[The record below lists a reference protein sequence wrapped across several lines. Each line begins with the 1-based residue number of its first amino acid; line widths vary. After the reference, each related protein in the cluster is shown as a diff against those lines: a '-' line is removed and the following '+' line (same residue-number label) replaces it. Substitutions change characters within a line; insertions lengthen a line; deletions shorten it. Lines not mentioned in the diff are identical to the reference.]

1 MSVVEG
7 FTERNAGFAQDGF
20 DAGLK
25 IMPTARTIIIGCVDP
40 RVDPG
45 EVLGL
50 EPGETAV
57 VRNVGGRVTPGLLA
71 ELVMLRKVTQAAGGD
86 LAAGWNLVVLQHS
99 DCGITRLDGSP
110 ELLSSFF
117 GVAEDELVAKAI
129 HDPRAAVALDV
140 AALRAEPGLAGE
152 TLVSG
157 LVYDVATGLVETVV
171 APAPI
176 RQ

>member
-1 MSVVEG
+1 MSVIDT
-7 FTERNAGFAQDGF
+7 FTARNAGFAEHAF

-25 IMPTARTIIIGCVDP
+25 IMPSARTIVVGCVDP

-50 EPGETAV
+50 EPGEAAV

-71 ELVMLRKVTQAAGGD
+71 ELMMLRKVTQAAGGD
-86 LAAGWNLVVLQHS
+86 LAAGWNLIVLQHT

-117 GVAEDELVAKAI
+117 GVGEDALAAKAI
-129 HDPRAAVALDV
+129 HDPRVAVALDV
-140 AALRAEPGLAGE
+140 ATLRAEPGLADA

-157 LVYDVATGLVETVV
+157 LIYDVATGRVEIV
-171 APAPI
+171 AEPRPLRA
-176 RQ
+176 